1 MNFSI
6 TTNHWGF
13 GMAYCLLSFLTD
25 KSFGGASMKRKLTIL
40 SLTLAMGVLFPISL
54 IAASVEVSWTA
65 NAESDLAGY
74 KVYYGT
80 QSGTYTST
88 LNAGKVTTAS
98 IDNLETGKTYY
109 IAMSA
114 YDTFA
119 NESEKSAE
127 VTITI
132 PVPDTTPPTGSIS
145 INSGAATASSRTV
158 TLNLTASDNAGTI
171 AGMMISNDGVTW
183 SSEASFSAS
192 QAWVLAEGDGSKTV
206 YAKFK
211 DSNGNWMTTPVSDA
225 INLVLDSDSDG
236 MPDVWENTNGLNPSN
251 ASDAGLDT
259 DGDGYNNLEEYVN
272 NSNPNYKYDYAP
284 TVEAGANQQSD
295 PTRIYLDGS
304 ATDPNGDSITYAWS
318 LVSGPATVTIDK
330 ATSSKASFMG
340 VKSGTYRFMLTCA
353 DARSSSTDTIDIK
366 INNVAPSAN
375 AGSDMTVDSGTSIT
389 LHSAGSDP
397 NDDALAYTWSL
408 LEGPGIALPSMTTQD
423 IVITPQN
430 AGLYRFAV
438 VCSDGVNSSQADEV
452 LITVN
457 AVNHAPTADAGADT
471 DVQSGTVVTLD
482 GSGSSDPDSDML
494 SYSWSQVSGTQ
505 VQLANATGAK
515 PSFTASVT
523 GTYIFELI
531 VADAKVSSTPDTVTV
546 RVLKQNTAPVAEAGD
561 DQDTKVGT
569 LVSLDAGASYDPDA
583 DVMSYT
589 WSQISGAS
597 VEMTGANTAR
607 MAFTP
612 TVSGVL
618 EFKVTVSDGQAQ
630 AEDTVKVT
638 VESVN
643 HVPVADAGDPQTINL
658 TPTLGLKVTLDGRG
672 SLDADG
678 NTLSY
683 IWSQISGP
691 SVSLSGANTATPSFT
706 PGTAGTY
713 VFELK
718 VYDGKDTSLA
728 DTVTVTVQSI
738 QSSIRLT
745 SPLNGAQ
752 ISSAPTLKWTGTN
765 MTGYGVYM
773 ALDGK
778 NYVMMYSGNSTL
790 YSIHSVLWYWFIPR
804 KTTVS
809 WYVVGQTGSSQ
820 VSSIVYTFKKI

>member
-1 MNFSI
+1 
-6 TTNHWGF
+6 
-13 GMAYCLLSFLTD
+13 
-25 KSFGGASMKRKLTIL
+25 MKKKLTIL
-40 SLTLAMGVLFPISL
+40 SLTLAVAVLFPISL
-54 IAASVEVSWTA
+54 IAASIQVSWSA
-65 NAESDLAGY
+65 NSESDLAGY

-80 QSGTYTST
+80 QPGTYTT
-88 LNAGKVTTAS
+88 TVNAGKVTTLT
-98 IDNLETGKTYY
+98 IDNLDTGRTYY

-114 YDTFA
+114 YDTSS

-127 VTITI
+127 VSISI
-132 PVPDTTPPTGSIS
+132 PVPDTTPPTGSIT
-145 INSGAATASSRTV
+145 INAGAATASSRTV
-158 TLNLTASDNAGTI
+158 TLGLTATDNAGTI

-183 SSEASFSAS
+183 SSEAAFSAS
-192 QAWVLAEGDGSKTV
+192 QAWVLTAGDGTKTV

-211 DSNGNWMTTPVSDA
+211 DSSGNWMTTPVSDT
-225 INLVLDSDSDG
+225 INLVLDSDGDG
-236 MPDVWENTNGLNPSN
+236 MPDVWENTNGFNPSN
-251 ASDAGLDT
+251 ASDAGLDS

-295 PTRIYLDGS
+295 PTKIYLNGS
-304 ATDPNGDSITYAWS
+304 ATDPNGDSITYSWS
-318 LVSGPATVTIDK
+318 LVTGPVSVTIDN
-330 ATSSKASFMG
+330 AASSKASFLG

-353 DARSSSTDTIDIK
+353 DARSSSTDTVDIS
-366 INNVAPSAN
+366 INNVAPSVN
-375 AGSDMTVDSGTSIT
+375 AGSDMIVDSGTAIT
-389 LHSAGSDP
+389 LHSVGSDP
-397 NDDALAYTWSL
+397 NDDTLVYTWSL

-457 AVNHAPTADAGADT
+457 AVNQAPTADAGADA

-482 GSGSSDPDSDML
+482 GSGSSDPDSDTL

-505 VQLANATGAK
+505 VHLANASSAK

-523 GTYIFELI
+523 GTYVFELI
-531 VADAKVSSTPDTVTV
+531 VSDAQVSSTPDTITV
-546 RVLKQNTAPVAEAGD
+546 RVLKNNTAPVAEAGD
-561 DQDTKVGT
+561 DQNTKVGT
-569 LVSLDAGASYDPDA
+569 LVSLNAGASYDPDA
-583 DVMSYT
+583 DAITYT

-597 VEMTGANTAR
+597 VEMTGANTAKVT
-607 MAFTP
+607 FTP

-672 SLDADG
+672 SSDADG

-713 VFELK
+713 IFELK

-728 DTVTVTVQSI
+728 DTVTVTVQGI
-738 QSSIRLT
+738 QAGINLT
-745 SPLNGAQ
+745 APLNGAQ
-752 ISSAPTLKWTGTN
+752 ISSAPTLRWNGTN

-778 NYVMMYSGNSTL
+778 NYVKMYSGSSTS
-790 YSIHSVLWYWFIPR
+790 YTIHSVLWYWFIPR

-809 WYVVGQTGSSQ
+809 WYVVGQTSSSQ
-820 VSSIVYTFKKI
+820 VSSTVYTFKKG

>member
-1 MNFSI
+1 
-6 TTNHWGF
+6 
-13 GMAYCLLSFLTD
+13 MAYCLLSFFTD
-25 KSFGGASMKRKLTIL
+25 KRFGGTSMKKKLTIL
-40 SLTLAMGVLFPISL
+40 SLTLAVAVLFPISL
-54 IAASVEVSWTA
+54 IAASIEVSWSA

-80 QSGTYTST
+80 QSGTYTSSV
-88 LNAGKVTTAS
+88 NAGKVTTQT
-98 IDNLETGKTYY
+98 INNLETGRTYY
-109 IAMSA
+109 IAISA
-114 YDTFA
+114 YDTSA
-119 NESEKSAE
+119 NESAKSNE
-127 VTITI
+127 VTISI
-132 PVPDTTPPTGSIS
+132 PVPDTTPPTGTIS
-145 INSGAATASSRTV
+145 INAGAATASSRTV
-158 TLNLTASDNAGTI
+158 TLSLAASDNAGTI

-183 SSEASFSAS
+183 SSEAAFSAS
-192 QAWVLAEGDGSKTV
+192 QAWVLAAGDGTKTV
-206 YAKFK
+206 YTKFK
-211 DSNGNWMTTPVSDA
+211 DSNGNWMTAPVSDT

-236 MPDVWENTNGLNPSN
+236 IPDVWENTNGLNPSN

-272 NSNPNYKYDYAP
+272 NTNPNYRYDYAP
-284 TVEAGANQQSD
+284 AVEAGANQQSD
-295 PTRIYLDGS
+295 PTRIYLSGS
-304 ATDPNGDSITYAWS
+304 ASDPNGDSITYAWS
-318 LVSGPATVTIDK
+318 LASGPASVSIDN
-330 ATSSKASFMG
+330 AASSRASFLG

-353 DARSSSTDTIDIK
+353 DARSSSTDTVDII
-366 INNVAPSAN
+366 INNAAPSAN
-375 AGSDMTVDSGTSIT
+375 AGSDMTVDSGSAIT

-457 AVNHAPTADAGADT
+457 AVNHAPTADAGADV
-471 DVQSGTVVTLD
+471 DIQSGTVVTLD
-482 GSGSSDPDSDML
+482 GSGSSDPDGDTL

-505 VQLANATGAK
+505 VQLANAAGAK
-515 PSFTASVT
+515 PSFTASAT
-523 GTYIFELI
+523 GTYVFELS

-569 LVSLDAGASYDPDA
+569 LVRLDAGASYDPDTDA
-583 DVMSYT
+583 VTCT
-589 WSQISGAS
+589 WTQISGAS
-597 VEMTGANTAR
+597 VEMAGANTAR
-607 MAFTP
+607 ATFTP

-618 EFKVTVSDGQAQ
+618 EFKVIVSDGQAQ

-643 HVPVADAGDPQTINL
+643 HVPQADAGDPQTINL
-658 TPTLGLKVTLDGRG
+658 TPTLGFKVTLDGRG
-672 SLDADG
+672 SSDADG
-678 NTLSY
+678 NTLSH
-683 IWSQISGP
+683 IWSQVSGP

-728 DTVTVTVQSI
+728 DTVTITVQNMLASI
-738 QSSIRLT
+738 SLSA
-745 SPLNGAQ
+745 PLNGAQ
-752 ISSAPTLKWTGTN
+752 ISSAPTLRWTGTN

-778 NYVMMYSGNSTL
+778 NYVKMYSGSLTS
-790 YSIHSVLWYWFIPR
+790 YTIHSVLWYWFIPK
-804 KTTVS
+804 KTIVS
-809 WYVVGQTGSSQ
+809 WYVVGQTSSSQ
-820 VSSIVYTFKKI
+820 VSSTVYTFKKG

>member
-1 MNFSI
+1 
-6 TTNHWGF
+6 
-13 GMAYCLLSFLTD
+13 
-25 KSFGGASMKRKLTIL
+25 MKKKITIL
-40 SLTLAMGVLFPISL
+40 SLTLATAILFPISL
-54 IAASVEVSWTA
+54 IAASIEVSWNA
-65 NAESDLAGY
+65 NTEPDLAGY
-74 KVYYGT
+74 KIYYGT

-88 LNAGKVTTAS
+88 VNTGKVTTMT

-109 IAMSA
+109 VAMSA
-114 YDTFA
+114 YDTSA

-127 VTITI
+127 VSVSI
-132 PVPDTTPPTGSIS
+132 PVPDTIPPTGSIT
-145 INSGAATASSRTV
+145 INAGAATASSRTV
-158 TLNLTASDNAGTI
+158 TLSLSATDNAGTI

-183 SSEASFSAS
+183 SSEAAFSAS
-192 QAWVLAEGDGSKTV
+192 QAWVLTEGDGIKTV

-211 DSNGNWMTTPVSDA
+211 DSNGNWMTTPVSDT
-225 INLVLDSDSDG
+225 ITLLLDSDNDG
-236 MPDVWENTNGLNPSN
+236 MPDVWENTNGLNPNN
-251 ASDAGLDT
+251 ASDAGLDS

-295 PTRIYLDGS
+295 PTRIYLNGS
-304 ATDPNGDSITYAWS
+304 ATDPNGDIITYSWS
-318 LVSGPATVTIDK
+318 LVSGPVPVTIDN
-330 ATSSKASFMG
+330 ATSSRASFLG
-340 VKSGTYRFMLTCA
+340 VKSGTYRFMLTCS
-353 DARSSSTDTIDIK
+353 DARSSSTDTVDIK
-366 INNVAPSAN
+366 INNVAPNVN
-375 AGSDMTVDSGTSIT
+375 AGSDMTVDSGTTIT
-389 LHSAGSDP
+389 LHSVGSDP
-397 NDDALAYTWSL
+397 NDDALVYTWSL

-457 AVNHAPTADAGADT
+457 AVNRAPTADAGADI

-482 GSGSSDPDSDML
+482 GSGSSDPDNDTL
-494 SYSWSQVSGTQ
+494 TYTWTQVSGTR
-505 VQLANATGAK
+505 VQLTNATSAK
-515 PSFTASVT
+515 ASFTASAT
-523 GTYIFELI
+523 GTYVFELI
-531 VADAKVSSTPDTVTV
+531 VSDSKVSSTPDTVTV

-583 DVMSYT
+583 DALTFT

-607 MAFTP
+607 MTFTP

-618 EFKVTVSDGQAQ
+618 EFKVTVSDGQAK

-643 HVPVADAGDPQTINL
+643 HVPVADAGEPQTVNL

-672 SLDADG
+672 SWDADG

-728 DTVTVTVQSI
+728 DTVTITVQNIQTSI
-738 QSSIRLT
+738 KLT
-745 SPLNGAQ
+745 APLNGAQ
-752 ISSAPTLKWTGTN
+752 ISSAPTLKWTGAN
-765 MTGYGVYM
+765 MTGYGVYI

-778 NYVMMYSGNSTL
+778 NYVMMYSGSSTS
-790 YSIHSVLWYWFIPR
+790 YTIHSVLWYWFIP
-804 KTTVS
+804 KNTMIN
-809 WYVVGQTGSSQ
+809 WYVVGQSGSSQ
-820 VSSIVYTFKKI
+820 AKSTVFTFKKV